1 MFYLTETSALS
12 NEANVLQFLKGAL
25 VVGLK
30 NKNKQFV
37 IQLSDRRSKIILHGF
52 PSGFFAIAWQ
62 LSFSK
67 FQLCQLIFYRTEV
80 WRP

>member
-25 VVGLK
+25 VAGLK

-37 IQLSDRRSKIILHGF
+37 ILTDGPRILHEITHRRIHPGNQ
-52 PSGFFAIAWQ
+52 A
-62 LSFSK
+62 
-67 FQLCQLIFYRTEV
+67 CQ
-80 WRP
+80 P

>member
-25 VVGLK
+25 VAGLK

-37 IQLSDRRSKIILHGF
+37 IQLSDR
-52 PSGFFAIAWQ
+52 
-62 LSFSK
+62 
-67 FQLCQLIFYRTEV
+67 
-80 WRP
+80 